1 MSSRNIWNNTS
12 KNNIQTINKKNLKF
26 ILEGQTTT
34 DDQLILKF
42 ISSSPIIL
50 KLHGYQNNDNIND
63 STYFKMMLDD
73 TSFEYTTTYK
83 NPIIDIVKDSLT
95 VRGLTELT
103 REGEVPVWGVKWPV
117 ASVRPKPFPTATY
130 MSRTCI

>member
-34 DDQLILKF
+34 DNQLILKF

-50 KLHGYQNNDNIND
+50 TFHGYQTEYNIND

-73 TSFEYTTTYK
+73 DNFEYTTTYK
-83 NPIIDIVKDSLT
+83 NPIIDIVKDFNINNNKFHIKNT
-95 VRGLTELT
+95 KTNFYYMIELFSKSDIIIST
-103 REGEVPVWGVKWPV
+103 TFKI
-117 ASVRPKPFPTATY
+117 TY
-130 MSRTCI
+130 Q

>member
-26 ILEGQTTT
+26 ILEGETTT
-34 DDQLILKF
+34 DNQLILKF

-50 KLHGYQNNDNIND
+50 TFHGYQTEYNIND

-73 TSFEYTTTYK
+73 DSFEYTTIYK
-83 NPIIDIVKDSLT
+83 NSIIDIVKDLNINNNKFHIKNTKTNFYYMVEMFSKSDIIIST
-95 VRGLTELT
+95 TF
-103 REGEVPVWGVKWPV
+103 KI
-117 ASVRPKPFPTATY
+117 TY
-130 MSRTCI
+130 Q

>member
-34 DDQLILKF
+34 DEQLILKF

-50 KLHGYQNNDNIND
+50 TLHGYQTEYNIND
-63 STYFKMMLDD
+63 STYFKLMLDNS
-73 TSFEYTTTYK
+73 TFEYTTTYK
-83 NPIIDIVKDSLT
+83 NPIIDIVKDLNINNNKFHIKNTETNFYYMVEMFSKTDIIISTTFKLT
-95 VRGLTELT
+95 
-103 REGEVPVWGVKWPV
+103 
-117 ASVRPKPFPTATY
+117 Y
-130 MSRTCI
+130 Q

>member
-12 KNNIQTINKKNLKF
+12 KNNKSTFDKKNFKF

-50 KLHGYQNNDNIND
+50 TLHGYQTEDDVND
-63 STYFKMMLDD
+63 STYFKMMLDN
-73 TSFEYTTTYK
+73 TTFEYTTTYK
-83 NPIIDIVKDSLT
+83 NPIIDIIKDININNNKFHIKNTKTNFYYLVEMFSKSDIIIST
-95 VRGLTELT
+95 DF
-103 REGEVPVWGVKWPV
+103 KI
-117 ASVRPKPFPTATY
+117 TY
-130 MSRTCI
+130 Q